1 MLEDLALSL
10 LHVAV
15 YLTLG
20 SIPVWIIFNVPFVHK
35 SARRFKRF
43 VDRVND
49 KLDEACGYY

>member
-35 SARRFKRF
+35 SARRFKCF
-43 VDRVND
+43 IDRVND
-49 KLDEACGYY
+49 KIDEVLR